1 MEGPSDSHRSRSHTL
16 SIFGLGL
23 GGGRVSDTTAY
34 EITRADNLDA
44 FRRLHPAFETLSVA
58 EMVHVSVRVPVHAG
72 AMRFYRE
79 RGWLP

>member
-1 MEGPSDSHRSRSHTL
+1 MFIYVNEAPARHPLKISRL
-16 SIFGLGL
+16 AI
-23 GGGRVSDTTAY
+23 
-34 EITRADNLDA
+34 A
-44 FRRLHPAFETLSVA
+44 FRRLLPAFETLSVA